1 MLHIVDSEDALSR
14 LEPEQDPEGV
24 APPGLHLET
33 ATGAPQAHGLLDSAG
48 AYSDGVSTA
57 NGQTWAIVASH
68 ELLEMLV
75 NPHCNRA
82 AWRVLDRRS
91 GEIEFF
97 ALEIAD
103 PCESRGFEYSIHLDK
118 QSAETAG
125 AARGTDIEV
134 SDFVYPSWFWR
145 LGRGPYHHNQTAD
158 SEFRIDAPF
167 QIGKGA
173 NAAVFS
179 REQGWSR
186 RDAQGGRAD
195 LPDRR
200 GAQLTL
206 SDCPD
211 WIGTDWIGT

>member
-1 MLHIVDSEDALSR
+1 MPLATASARSQLLATMMRAEQRLVS
-14 LEPEQDPEGV
+14 LEP
-24 APPGLHLET
+24 
-33 ATGAPQAHGLLDSAG
+33 TGSNSP
-48 AYSDGVSTA
+48 VSMTR
-57 NGQTWAIVASH
+57 
-68 ELLEMLV
+68 
-75 NPHCNRA
+75 NRA